1 MTPPPEPAGR
11 PPAQAVLVVDLG
23 TTTSSSILLAG
34 GERRLVKDPSTGRDW
49 WPTSVFDDGGRLV
62 VGSAAEDRKSDNP
75 RAYLTEFKPR
85 LGSDSPVLLDGRSY
99 PVVELAAAVL
109 RELRSA
115 ARQLGFDPDR
125 LLITVP
131 VSADEKQRAAT
142 LDAGR
147 LAGFID
153 VEALEEPIAAAH
165 SQTVGSHW
173 ADGDVVLV
181 YDLGGGTF
189 DAALVRMA
197 DAEQPKV
204 LAQGGLA
211 ENHGAREVDAA
222 LVQDFRPRAKAWLAG
237 HQGRADER
245 DLLDQAMAQA
255 AVTLKHRLTAAESA
269 RAYVSLGLPPMAAD
283 RDRLRQI
290 TEPLLRGTVD
300 CCLTLLDEA
309 HLTLDDITGILLVGG
324 GSRMPV
330 VAPYLANRMGRPLHP
345 AADAVLAVVEGAAR
359 WAAGMAARRTPSDV
373 PPDLVRPLRW
383 TLPRGDR
390 AVLGRWLVEPG
401 DAYSAGSTLA
411 RVRLVDGALHD
422 LSAREPGRVVQRHL
436 SEDQEFFT
444 GDWILT
450 SLRPPTP
457 AEVRGSPRMVRSWA
471 ARVTALAC
479 SPNGRRLAVAEQ
491 ESPDRCTV
499 RVVDAHS
506 TREICRRPERGRVR
520 ALAWTRD
527 SAHLAF
533 GLSSREQ
540 SVQLLDPEN
549 PAIAAWTSRLPGA
562 AQALEFLPGGQ
573 YLAIACGQGS
583 LRLID
588 AGTGRTHTATEIPAW
603 AATLSVH
610 PDGRTL
616 AVGGDD
622 GESGSGVTHVI
633 DLDDEQRSRTL
644 THTAPVRAVR
654 FSPDGR
660 SLAVAGGE
668 AGGRGYLHVYDT
680 SAWSVILA
688 STHRPSMRAVALS
701 PDGALVAA
709 AGSDASVR
717 VWSVHDRGLRA
728 QATTAGDPTAVA
740 LTSDGH
746 RLVVGAQEGVHVW
759 ALTHEGEA

>member
-1 MTPPPEPAGR
+1 M
-11 PPAQAVLVVDLG
+11 DLG

-49 WPTSVFDDGGRLV
+49 WPTSVFDDGRRLV

-85 LGSDSPVLLDGRSY
+85 LGSDAPVLLDGRSY

-147 LAGFID
+147 LAGFTD

-173 ADGDVVLV
+173 ADGDIVLV

-222 LVQDFRPRAKAWLAG
+222 LVQDFRPQAKAWLAG

-269 RAYVSLGLPPMAAD
+269 RVYVSLGLPPMAAD

-309 HLTLDDITGILLVGG
+309 HLTLDDITGVLLVGG
-324 GSRMPV
+324 GSRMPA

-359 WAAGMAARRTPSDV
+359 WAAGMEARRTPSDV

-411 RVRLVDGALHD
+411 RVRLVNGTLHD

-450 SLRPPTP
+450 SLRPPIP
-457 AEVRGSPRMVRSWA
+457 SEVRGSPRMVRSWA

-491 ESPDRCTV
+491 ESPDHCTV
-499 RVVDAHS
+499 RVVDAHT

-520 ALAWTRD
+520 ALAWTPD
-527 SAHLAF
+527 STHLAF

-588 AGTGRTHTATEIPAW
+588 AGTGRTHTATEIQAW
-603 AATLSVH
+603 TAALSVH

-644 THTAPVRAVR
+644 THTASVRAVR

-717 VWSVHDRGLRA
+717 VWSVHDQGLRA
-728 QATTAGDPTAVA
+728 QEATAGEPTAVA